1 MKIRLICVQISYSN
15 NNQYKNAQSFHGLTS
30 IMSKRIT
37 INPDYLEK
45 LSEISVRE
53 KGSVGNLP
61 KDLFC
66 LFRTNSK
73 AENAAKIAQ
82 VKEALNEANKILAK
96 IEEIKVDNAKKMNLN
111 NLINAFLPKIAKI
124 NIQPDRIPRIITEMR
139 KRFTPD
145 KEVLASISDEAG
157 KVIEKRLH
165 SAGILKEN
173 QKVQLTYLDQ
183 GKYKNAFKLRF
194 TDEADND
201 IIHPKVLLSFKS
213 AESSMAQVKVLLS
226 LMKEYFQNIKPK
238 NYLSVVTNILD
249 HASVKVVPPDKKEV
263 YKKSLLDI
271 YSKMKIKNEEQKF
284 LDLIEKTMFDEI
296 KYNGVNPESNLTQF
310 IKRSAGHPM
319 TKSNYIDIYYL
330 NTLNNVG
337 LSEFS
342 DKALPPITK
351 KINLYKYGL
360 FHDDLILN
368 KNNEVEGRVID
379 YGGIKPLNGIREL
392 AENRIARRYYH
403 KISQILYKDPV
414 KTQTERI
421 KYWNALYDAAIKAS
435 IPNHNDIMLALKKS
449 KIHISQENW
458 HLLADVKEAL

>member
-1 MKIRLICVQISYSN
+1 MQINYSN
-15 NNQYKNAQSFHGLTS
+15 NNHYNSQSFQGLTS

-37 INPDYLEK
+37 INPDYLER

-66 LFRTNSK
+66 LFKTNSK
-73 AENAAKIAQ
+73 IENAAKIAH
-82 VKEALNEANKILAK
+82 VKEALNEANKILSK
-96 IEEIKVDNAKKMNLN
+96 IEDIKVDNAKKMNLN

-145 KEVLASISDEAG
+145 KDVLASISDEAG

-165 SAGILKEN
+165 SAGILKKKK
-173 QKVQLTYLDQ
+173 KVQLTYLDQ
-183 GKYKNAFKLRF
+183 GKYKNTFKLRLI
-194 TDEADND
+194 DKEGND

-213 AESSMAQVKVLLS
+213 AKSSMEQVRVLLA

-238 NYLSVVTNILD
+238 NYLSVVTNVLD
-249 HASVKVVPPDKKEV
+249 HASVKVVPPEKKEL

-319 TKSNYIDIYYL
+319 TKSNYIDVYYL

-342 DKALPPITK
+342 DSALPPITK
-351 KINLYKYGL
+351 NINLHKYGL
-360 FHDDLILN
+360 FHDDLQFN

-379 YGGIKPLNGIREL
+379 YGGIKPLLGFKAL
-392 AENRIARRYYH
+392 SENRIARRFFH
-403 KISQILYKDPV
+403 KISQIEYKHD
-414 KTQTERI
+414 TQRTQLARV
-421 KYWNALYDAAIKAS
+421 KYWNDLYNAAITAS
-435 IPNHNDIMLALKKS
+435 IPNHHDILLALETSKS
-449 KIHISQENW
+449 IILPEYR
-458 HLLADVKEAL
+458 HLLADVKTAL